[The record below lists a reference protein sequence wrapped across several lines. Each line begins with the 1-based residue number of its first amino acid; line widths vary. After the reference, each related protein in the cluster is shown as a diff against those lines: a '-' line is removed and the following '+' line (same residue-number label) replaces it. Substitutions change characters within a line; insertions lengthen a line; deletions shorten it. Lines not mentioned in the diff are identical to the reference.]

1 MLVLYIVFKAFVV
14 LVCPWEEMSSG
25 SSYFAI
31 LTTFPSEEYLKKEI
45 PSVKDVET

>member
-45 PSVKDVET
+45 LTTVST